1 MKERIILYGSSLLG
15 LAETSV
21 ICIHLAQSYPLPI
34 EAAIFI
40 MAIGSGL
47 ALFSSNLINT
57 FFKIE
62 RLLPAAA
69 KKEMDLRLIAF
80 RQLHDLFLLQSV
92 ISTFSFLYF
101 GTLKWIMLPLAKEV
115 ILCIV
120 QMRLHKESK

>member
-1 MKERIILYGSSLLG
+1 MKERIISYGSSLLG
-15 LAETSV
+15 LAETAV
-21 ICIHLAQSYPLPI
+21 ICIHLVRRHSLPT
-34 EAAIFI
+34 EAVIFI
-40 MAIGSGL
+40 MAAASGL
-47 ALFSSNLINT
+47 LIFSFGLIDT
-57 FFKIE
+57 FSKIE
-62 RLLPAAA
+62 RSLPAATA
-69 KKEMDLRLIAF
+69 NEIDLRSTAF